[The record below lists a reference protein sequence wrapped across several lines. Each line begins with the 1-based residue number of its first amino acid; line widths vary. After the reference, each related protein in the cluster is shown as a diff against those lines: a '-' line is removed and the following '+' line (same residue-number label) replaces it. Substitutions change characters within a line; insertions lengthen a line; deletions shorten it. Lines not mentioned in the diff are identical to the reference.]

1 MNLYLLSLGCARN
14 QVDSEIMLGRIK
26 KAGWTIVD
34 DPEVADAIVVN
45 TCSFIED
52 AADESIEM
60 ILELARYKQA
70 GKCKRLVVA
79 GCLPE
84 RYREQIAGQMPEVD
98 AFIGTGA
105 YDRVVEAL
113 EGSKYPGGC
122 LLPDPDKISPQ
133 EKDAPRALSASHMA
147 YLKIAEGCSKH
158 CTYCIIP
165 KLRGTK
171 RSRPPQEVISEAQAL
186 LAAGVKELVLVAQD
200 TTSYGKDLQPPASLS
215 QLTESLASLPLQ
227 PATRSGAVVKSG
239 DLPDAWIRI
248 LYGHPE
254 SIDDAFI
261 KTVAS
266 HSNICSYFD
275 IPIQH
280 VSSAILKKMGRSYNR
295 NDLDRLFDKIRE
307 QVPSAS
313 LRTTL
318 IVGFPGEKEKD
329 FKALLRFVENTQ
341 FDHLGVFLYSDS
353 EDLPSHRL
361 PNHIPAEVAQ
371 ERYDQLMSC
380 QLDISAQKYQKY
392 IGQTLSVLVEESVEK
407 RLYAGRAPFQ
417 APEVDGMTYIKFGPA
432 QPDPAI
438 GSFSQIKVSDA
449 MEYDLIGDAV

>member
-1 MNLYLLSLGCARN
+1 
-14 QVDSEIMLGRIK
+14 MLGRIK
-26 KAGWTIVD
+26 KAGYKIVEE
-34 DPEVADAIVVN
+34 PEDADAIVVN

-60 ILELARYKQA
+60 ILELAHYKKT
-70 GKCKRLVVA
+70 GMCKRLVVA

-84 RYREQIAGQMPEVD
+84 RYRDQIAGQMPEVD

-105 YDRVVEAL
+105 FDRIVEAI
-113 EGSKYPGGC
+113 EGSTSSGGC
-122 LLPDPDKISPQ
+122 LLPDPVTISPQ
-133 EKDAPRALSASHMA
+133 EKDAPRELSTPHMA
-147 YLKIAEGCSKH
+147 YLKVAEGCSQH

-165 KLRGTK
+165 KLRGKK
-171 RSRPPQEVISEAQAL
+171 RSRPSEEILAEAQGL

-200 TTSYGKDLQPPASLS
+200 TTSYGKDLQPPATLS
-215 QLTESLASLPLQ
+215 QLVERLAQLPLQ
-227 PATRSGAVVKSG
+227 PAAGTDRATNKG
-239 DLPDAWIRI
+239 DLPGAWIRI

-254 SIDDAFI
+254 SIDETFI

-266 HSNICSYFD
+266 YPNICSYFD
-275 IPIQH
+275 VPIQH
-280 VSSAILKKMGRSYNR
+280 VSSAILKKMGRNYKQ
-295 NDLDRLFDKIRE
+295 NDLERLFGRIRDS
-307 QVPSAS
+307 VPGAS

-318 IVGFPGEKEKD
+318 IVGFPGESEKD
-329 FKALLRFVENTQ
+329 FQALLRFVENMQ

-361 PNHIPAEVAQ
+361 PDHVPADVAQ

-380 QLDISAQKYQKY
+380 QLDISAQMYQQY
-392 IGQTLSVLVEESVEK
+392 IGKTLPVLVEEPVENK
-407 RLYAGRAPFQ
+407 LYAGRTPFQ

-449 MEYDLIGDAV
+449 MEYDLIGDAI

>member
-1 MNLYLLSLGCARN
+1 
-14 QVDSEIMLGRIK
+14 MLGRIK
-26 KAGWTIVD
+26 KAGWTIVE
-34 DPEVADAIVVN
+34 DPEDADAIVVN

-60 ILELARYKQA
+60 ILELVHYKQS
-70 GKCKRLVVA
+70 GKCQRLVVA

-84 RYREQIAGQMPEVD
+84 RYRDQIVDQLPEVD

-105 YDRVVEAL
+105 FDRIVEAL
-113 EGSKYPGGC
+113 EGSTISSGC
-122 LLPDPDKISPQ
+122 LLPDPVTISPQ
-133 EKDAPRALSASHMA
+133 DKNAPRALSTSHMA
-147 YLKIAEGCSKH
+147 YLKVAEGCSQH

-165 KLRGTK
+165 KLRGKK

-186 LAAGVKELVLVAQD
+186 LADGVKELVLVAQD
-200 TTSYGKDLQPPASLS
+200 TTSYGKDLQPTASLS
-215 QLTESLASLPLQ
+215 QLVEELAILP
-227 PATRSGAVVKSG
+227 VKTAAG
-239 DLPDAWIRI
+239 PEAWIRV

-266 HSNICSYFD
+266 YPNICSYFD

-280 VSSAILKKMGRSYNR
+280 VSRPILKKMGRNYNQD
-295 NDLDRLFDKIRE
+295 DLQRLFDKIRKE
-307 QVPSAS
+307 VPGAS

-318 IVGFPGEKEKD
+318 IVGFPGESEKD
-329 FKALLRFVENTQ
+329 FKTLLRFIESTQ

-353 EDLPSHRL
+353 EDLQSHRL
-361 PNHIPAEVAQ
+361 PGHVPAEVAQ
-371 ERYDQLMSC
+371 ERYDQLMSS
-380 QLDISAQKYQKY
+380 QLDISAQKYQQY
-392 IGQTLSVLVEESVEK
+392 IGQTLSVLVEESVEN

-417 APEVDGMTYIKFGPA
+417 APEVDGMTYVKFGPD

-438 GSFSQIKVSDA
+438 GSFSKIKVSDA
-449 MEYDLIGDAV
+449 MEYDLIGDAI

>member
-1 MNLYLLSLGCARN
+1 MNLFLLSLGCARN

-26 KAGWTIVD
+26 KAGWAIVE
-34 DPEVADAIVVN
+34 DPEDADAIVVN

-60 ILELARYKQA
+60 ILELARYKQS
-70 GKCKRLVVA
+70 GKCQRLVVA

-84 RYREQIAGQMPEVD
+84 RYRDQIVDQLPEVD

-105 YDRVVEAL
+105 FDRIVEAL
-113 EGSKYPGGC
+113 EGSTISSGC
-122 LLPDPDKISPQ
+122 LLPDPVTISPQ
-133 EKDAPRALSASHMA
+133 DKNAPRALSTSHMA
-147 YLKIAEGCSKH
+147 YLKVAEGCSQH

-165 KLRGTK
+165 KLRGKK

-186 LAAGVKELVLVAQD
+186 FADGVKELVLVAQD
-200 TTSYGKDLQPPASLS
+200 TTSYGKDLQPTASLS
-215 QLTESLASLPLQ
+215 QLVEDLASLP
-227 PATRSGAVVKSG
+227 VKTAAG
-239 DLPDAWIRI
+239 PEAWIRV

-266 HSNICSYFD
+266 YPNICSYFD

-280 VSSAILKKMGRSYNR
+280 VSRPILKRMGRNYNQD
-295 NDLDRLFDKIRE
+295 DLQRLFDKIRKE
-307 QVPSAS
+307 VPGAS

-318 IVGFPGEKEKD
+318 IVGFPGESEKD
-329 FKALLRFVENTQ
+329 FKTLLRFIESTQ

-353 EDLPSHRL
+353 EDLQSHRL
-361 PNHIPAEVAQ
+361 PGHVPAEVAQ
-371 ERYDQLMSC
+371 ERYDQLMSS
-380 QLDISAQKYQKY
+380 QLDISAQKYQQY
-392 IGQTLSVLVEESVEK
+392 IGQTLSVLVEASVEN

-417 APEVDGMTYIKFGPA
+417 APEVDGMTYVKFGPD

-438 GSFSQIKVSDA
+438 GSFSKIKVSDA
-449 MEYDLIGDAV
+449 MEYDLIGDAI

>member
-1 MNLYLLSLGCARN
+1 
-14 QVDSEIMLGRIK
+14 MLGRIK
-26 KAGWTIVD
+26 KAGWAIVE
-34 DPEVADAIVVN
+34 DPEDADAIVVN

-60 ILELARYKQA
+60 ILELAHYKQS
-70 GKCKRLVVA
+70 GKCQRLVVA

-84 RYREQIAGQMPEVD
+84 RYRDQIVDQLPEVD

-105 YDRVVEAL
+105 FDRIVEAL
-113 EGSKYPGGC
+113 EGSTISSGC
-122 LLPDPDKISPQ
+122 LLPDPVTISPQ
-133 EKDAPRALSASHMA
+133 DKNAPRALSTSHMA
-147 YLKIAEGCSKH
+147 YLKVAEGCSQH

-165 KLRGTK
+165 KLRGKK

-186 LAAGVKELVLVAQD
+186 FADGVKELVLVAQD
-200 TTSYGKDLQPPASLS
+200 TTSYGKDLQPTASLS
-215 QLTESLASLPLQ
+215 QLVEDLASLP
-227 PATRSGAVVKSG
+227 VKTAAG
-239 DLPDAWIRI
+239 PEAWIRV

-266 HSNICSYFD
+266 YPNICSYFD

-280 VSSAILKKMGRSYNR
+280 VSRPILKRMGRNYNQD
-295 NDLDRLFDKIRE
+295 DLQRLFDKIRKE
-307 QVPSAS
+307 VPGAS

-318 IVGFPGEKEKD
+318 IVGFPGESEKD
-329 FKALLRFVENTQ
+329 FKTLLRFIESTQ

-353 EDLPSHRL
+353 EDLQSHRL
-361 PNHIPAEVAQ
+361 PGHVPAEVAQ
-371 ERYDQLMSC
+371 ERYDQLMSS
-380 QLDISAQKYQKY
+380 QLDISAQKYQQY
-392 IGQTLSVLVEESVEK
+392 IGQTLSVLVEASVEN

-417 APEVDGMTYIKFGPA
+417 APEVDGMTYVKFGPD

-438 GSFSQIKVSDA
+438 GSFSKIKVSDA
-449 MEYDLIGDAV
+449 MEYDLIGDAI

>member
-1 MNLYLLSLGCARN
+1 
-14 QVDSEIMLGRIK
+14 MLGRIK
-26 KAGWTIVD
+26 KAGWAIVE
-34 DPEVADAIVVN
+34 DPEDADAIVVN

-60 ILELARYKQA
+60 ILELAHYKQS
-70 GKCKRLVVA
+70 GKCQRLVVA

-84 RYREQIAGQMPEVD
+84 RYRDQIVDQLPEVD

-105 YDRVVEAL
+105 FDRIVEAL
-113 EGSKYPGGC
+113 EGSTISSGC
-122 LLPDPDKISPQ
+122 LLPDPVTISPQ
-133 EKDAPRALSASHMA
+133 DKNAPRALSTSHMA
-147 YLKIAEGCSKH
+147 YLKVAEGCSQH

-165 KLRGTK
+165 KLRGKK

-186 LAAGVKELVLVAQD
+186 FADGVKELVLVAQD
-200 TTSYGKDLQPPASLS
+200 TTSYGKDLQPTASLS
-215 QLTESLASLPLQ
+215 QLVEDLASLP
-227 PATRSGAVVKSG
+227 VKTAAG
-239 DLPDAWIRI
+239 PEAWIRV

-266 HSNICSYFD
+266 YPNICSYFD

-280 VSSAILKKMGRSYNR
+280 VIRPILKKMGRNYNQD
-295 NDLDRLFDKIRE
+295 DLQRLFDKIRKE
-307 QVPSAS
+307 VPGAS

-318 IVGFPGEKEKD
+318 IVGFPGESEKD
-329 FKALLRFVENTQ
+329 FKTLLRFIESTQ

-353 EDLPSHRL
+353 EDLQSHRL
-361 PNHIPAEVAQ
+361 PGHVPAEVAQ
-371 ERYDQLMSC
+371 ERYDQLMSS
-380 QLDISAQKYQKY
+380 QLDISAQKYQQY
-392 IGQTLSVLVEESVEK
+392 IGQTLSVLVEESVEN

-417 APEVDGMTYIKFGPA
+417 APEVDGMTYVKFGPD

-438 GSFSQIKVSDA
+438 GSFSKIKVSDA
-449 MEYDLIGDAV
+449 MEYDLIGDAI

>member
-1 MNLYLLSLGCARN
+1 
-14 QVDSEIMLGRIK
+14 MLGRIK
-26 KAGWTIVD
+26 KAGWAIVE
-34 DPEVADAIVVN
+34 DPEDADAIVVN

-60 ILELARYKQA
+60 ILELARYKQS
-70 GKCKRLVVA
+70 GKCQRLVVA

-84 RYREQIAGQMPEVD
+84 RYRDQIVDQLPEVD

-105 YDRVVEAL
+105 FDRIVEAL
-113 EGSKYPGGC
+113 EGSTISSGC
-122 LLPDPDKISPQ
+122 LLPDPVTISPQ
-133 EKDAPRALSASHMA
+133 DKNAPRALSTSHMA
-147 YLKIAEGCSKH
+147 YLKVAEGCSQH

-165 KLRGTK
+165 KLRGKK

-186 LAAGVKELVLVAQD
+186 FADGVKELVLVAQD
-200 TTSYGKDLQPPASLS
+200 TTSYGKDLQPTASLS
-215 QLTESLASLPLQ
+215 QLVEDLASLP
-227 PATRSGAVVKSG
+227 VKTAAG
-239 DLPDAWIRI
+239 PEAWIRV

-266 HSNICSYFD
+266 YPNICSYFD

-280 VSSAILKKMGRSYNR
+280 VSRPILKKMGRNYNQD
-295 NDLDRLFDKIRE
+295 DLQRLFDKIRKE
-307 QVPSAS
+307 VPGAS

-318 IVGFPGEKEKD
+318 IVGFPGESEKD
-329 FKALLRFVENTQ
+329 FKTLLRFIESTQ

-353 EDLPSHRL
+353 EDLQSHRL
-361 PNHIPAEVAQ
+361 PGHVPAEVAQ
-371 ERYDQLMSC
+371 ERYDQLMSS
-380 QLDISAQKYQKY
+380 QLDISAQKYQQY
-392 IGQTLSVLVEESVEK
+392 IGQTLSVLVEASVEN

-417 APEVDGMTYIKFGPA
+417 APEVDGMTYVKFGPD

-449 MEYDLIGDAV
+449 MEYDLIGDAI

>member
-1 MNLYLLSLGCARN
+1 
-14 QVDSEIMLGRIK
+14 MLGRIK
-26 KAGWTIVD
+26 KAGWAIVE
-34 DPEVADAIVVN
+34 DPEDADAIVVN

-60 ILELARYKQA
+60 ILELARYKQS
-70 GKCKRLVVA
+70 GKCQRLVVA

-84 RYREQIAGQMPEVD
+84 RYRDQIVDQLPEVD

-105 YDRVVEAL
+105 FDRIVEAL
-113 EGSKYPGGC
+113 EGSTISSGC
-122 LLPDPDKISPQ
+122 LLPDPVTISPQ
-133 EKDAPRALSASHMA
+133 DKNAPRALSTSHMA
-147 YLKIAEGCSKH
+147 YLKVAEGCSQH

-165 KLRGTK
+165 KLRGKK

-186 LAAGVKELVLVAQD
+186 FADGVKELVLVAQD
-200 TTSYGKDLQPPASLS
+200 TTSYGKDLQPTASLS
-215 QLTESLASLPLQ
+215 QLVEDLASLP
-227 PATRSGAVVKSG
+227 VKTAAG
-239 DLPDAWIRI
+239 PEAWIRV

-266 HSNICSYFD
+266 YPNICSYFD

-280 VSSAILKKMGRSYNR
+280 VSRPILKRMGRNYNQD
-295 NDLDRLFDKIRE
+295 DLQRLFDKIRKE
-307 QVPSAS
+307 VPGAS

-318 IVGFPGEKEKD
+318 IVGFPGESEKD
-329 FKALLRFVENTQ
+329 FKTLLRFIESTQ

-353 EDLPSHRL
+353 EDLQSHRL
-361 PNHIPAEVAQ
+361 PGHVPAEVAQ
-371 ERYDQLMSC
+371 ERYDQLMSS
-380 QLDISAQKYQKY
+380 QLDISAQKYQQY
-392 IGQTLSVLVEESVEK
+392 IGQTLSVLVEESVEN

-417 APEVDGMTYIKFGPA
+417 APEVDGMTYVKFGPD

-438 GSFSQIKVSDA
+438 GSFSKIKVSDA
-449 MEYDLIGDAV
+449 MEYDLIGDAI

>member
-1 MNLYLLSLGCARN
+1 MNIFLLSLGCARN

-26 KAGWTIVD
+26 KAGWKIVE
-34 DPEVADAIVVN
+34 DPEDADAIVVN

-52 AADESIEM
+52 AAEESIEM
-60 ILELARYKQA
+60 ILELAHYKHS
-70 GKCKRLVVA
+70 GKCQRLVVA

-84 RYREQIAGQMPEVD
+84 RYRDQIAKQLPEVD

-105 YDRVVEAL
+105 FDRIVEAL
-113 EGSKYPGGC
+113 EGSTFSGGC
-122 LLPDPDKISPQ
+122 LLPDPVTISPQ
-133 EKDAPRALSASHMA
+133 DKNASRALSSSHMA
-147 YLKIAEGCSKH
+147 YLKVAEGCSQH

-165 KLRGTK
+165 KLRGKK

-186 LAAGVKELVLVAQD
+186 LADGIKELVLVAQD

-215 QLTESLASLPLQ
+215 QLVEELAGLP
-227 PATRSGAVVKSG
+227 VKTAAG
-239 DLPDAWIRI
+239 HDAWIRV

-266 HSNICSYFD
+266 YPNVCSYFD

-280 VSSAILKKMGRSYNR
+280 VSRSILNKMGRNYNQD
-295 NDLDRLFDKIRE
+295 DLQRLFDKIRK
-307 QVPSAS
+307 QVPGAS

-318 IVGFPGEKEKD
+318 IVGFPGESEKD
-329 FKALLRFVENTQ
+329 FKTLLRFIESTQ

-353 EDLPSHRL
+353 EDLQSHRL
-361 PNHIPAEVAQ
+361 PDHVPAEVAQ
-371 ERYDQLMSC
+371 ERYDQLMSS
-380 QLDISAQKYQKY
+380 QLDISAQKYQQY
-392 IGQTLSVLVEESVEK
+392 IGQTLSVLVEEPVENK
-407 RLYAGRAPFQ
+407 LYAGRAPFQ
-417 APEVDGMTYIKFGPA
+417 APEVDGMTYVKFGPN

-449 MEYDLIGDAV
+449 MEYDLIGDAI

>member
-1 MNLYLLSLGCARN
+1 MNLFLLSLGCARN

-26 KAGWTIVD
+26 KAGWAIVE
-34 DPEVADAIVVN
+34 DPEDADAIVVN

-60 ILELARYKQA
+60 ILELAHYKQS
-70 GKCKRLVVA
+70 GKCQRLVVA

-84 RYREQIAGQMPEVD
+84 RYRDQIVDQLPEVD

-105 YDRVVEAL
+105 FDRIVEAL
-113 EGSKYPGGC
+113 EGSTISSGC
-122 LLPDPDKISPQ
+122 LLPDPVTISPQ
-133 EKDAPRALSASHMA
+133 DKNAPRALSTSHMA
-147 YLKIAEGCSKH
+147 YLKVAEGCSQH

-165 KLRGTK
+165 KLRGKK

-186 LAAGVKELVLVAQD
+186 FADGVKELVLVAQD
-200 TTSYGKDLQPPASLS
+200 TTSYGKDLQPTASLS
-215 QLTESLASLPLQ
+215 QLVEDLASLP
-227 PATRSGAVVKSG
+227 VKTAAG
-239 DLPDAWIRI
+239 PEAWIRV

-266 HSNICSYFD
+266 YPNICSYFD

-280 VSSAILKKMGRSYNR
+280 VSRPILKRMGRNYNQD
-295 NDLDRLFDKIRE
+295 DLQRLFDKIRKE
-307 QVPSAS
+307 VPGAS

-318 IVGFPGEKEKD
+318 IVGFPGESEKD
-329 FKALLRFVENTQ
+329 FKTLLRFIESTQ

-353 EDLPSHRL
+353 EDLQSHRL
-361 PNHIPAEVAQ
+361 PGHVPAEVAQ
-371 ERYDQLMSC
+371 ERYDQLMSS
-380 QLDISAQKYQKY
+380 QLDISAQKYQQY
-392 IGQTLSVLVEESVEK
+392 IGQTLSVLVEESVEN

-417 APEVDGMTYIKFGPA
+417 APEVDGMTYVKFGPD

-438 GSFSQIKVSDA
+438 GSFSKIKVSDA
-449 MEYDLIGDAV
+449 MEYDLIGDAI